1 MEYKF
6 FNSKNHDRTYSAAD
20 WADYFASFVGNGVFA
35 NPASSCQVVAGE
47 GMNVSVSPGKLWING
62 YMGNVPAAEKITIAA
77 ADTDNP
83 RIDRIVVRADHTQR
97 QMLLAVVAGEP
108 SDTPQAAELTRT
120 DDIYEICLAEIY
132 LGVGVTEI
140 AQADITDTRADK
152 TVCGWVTGLID
163 QIDTT
168 GLFAQYQAAFDL
180 WFANLQNQLD
190 QNQAANLQNQI
201 DGVAAELG
209 NKMDAVI
216 VDSAT
221 GDSYTIGIENGLLFF
236 ETKARRR
243 VNNG

>member
-62 YMGNVPAAEKITIAA
+62 YMGSVTVPEVIALST
-77 ADTDNP
+77 ADADNP
-83 RIDRIVVRADHTQR
+83 RIDRIAARMDLTQR
-97 QMLLAVVAGEP
+97 LMSIDVITGEP

-140 AQADITDTRADK
+140 TQADITDTRADGNI
-152 TVCGWVTGLID
+152 CGWVTGLID
-163 QIDTT
+163 QIDATE
-168 GLFAQYQAAFDL
+168 LFAQYQSAFEL
-180 WFANLQNQLD
+180 WFSNLQNQLD
-190 QNQAANLQNQI
+190 ENQAANLQNQI
-201 DGVAAELG
+201 DGVAAALG

-221 GDSYTIGIENGLLFF
+221 GDNYTIGIENGLLYF
-236 ETKARRR
+236 EATEEEASE
-243 VNNG
+243 

>member
-35 NPASSCQVVAGE
+35 NPASSCQVVSSE
-47 GMNVSVSPGKLWING
+47 GRTVEVSPGKLWING
-62 YMGNVPAAEKITIAA
+62 YMGSVTAPEAITLSASDA
-77 ADTDNP
+77 DNP
-83 RIDRIVVRADHTQR
+83 RIDRIAARLDLTHREVA
-97 QMLLAVVAGEP
+97 LAVLTGEP
-108 SDTPQAAELTRT
+108 SSEPQAAELTRT
-120 DDIYEICLAEIY
+120 DEIYEICLAEIY

-140 AQADITDTRADK
+140 TQADITDTRADGNI
-152 TVCGWVTGLID
+152 CGWVTGLID
-163 QIDTT
+163 QIDAT
-168 GLFAQYQAAFDL
+168 GLFAQYQSAFEL
-180 WFANLQNQLD
+180 WFDNLQNQLD

-236 ETKARRR
+236 ETIGEEASE
-243 VNNG
+243 